1 MRYRRLV
8 LLAALAAVV
17 VVASVPMAGQ
27 APQAAGSAAAQTTPS
42 TPARTAWGDPD
53 LRGIWRNMIQGL
65 PFERPKELGEK
76 AFYTDEE
83 VAAMVRTLEEHRA
96 TSGGLFEVTGLCGGL
111 TGFVRGF
118 PGGASPGFSLCPTF
132 PLGSSSEPIRIS
144 RRTSA
149 VIDPPNGRLPPWT
162 PEAIKRYEARV
173 AARADRGEDDSYAD
187 RGLGERCIRITGQ
200 AAVGTLSYTDVS
212 GAPTVFPSSYN
223 PVRRILQM
231 PGYVA
236 MVMDERGEHHII
248 PLDGRPAPGPQV
260 DAWLGVQRGHWEGN
274 TLVVETTNIN
284 DQQDGGRIL
293 PSHEAVMH
301 PGSGETLRIIE
312 RFTRLD
318 ADTLEYR
325 YTVGDPAV
333 YTRPFTVLREL
344 TRDDG
349 YVTVPGQCQE
359 NNEGFVLGMLASG
372 QADEL
377 GTLEFAREASQRRL
391 LRLEELKAEWA
402 EFNDLYPGR

>member
-1 MRYRRLV
+1 MPYRRV
-8 LLAALAAVV
+8 MLLGALAAAVAG
-17 VVASVPMAGQ
+17 ASVPLAGQ
-27 APQAAGSAAAQTTPS
+27 TSQATGSAAAPTTS
-42 TPARTAWGDPD
+42 WTLARTAWGDPD
-53 LRGIWRNMIQGL
+53 LQGIWRNMIQDL

-83 VAAMVRTLEEHRA
+83 VAAKVRAAEGKR
-96 TSGGLFEVTGLCGGL
+96 GGGAQYGSIGGGL

-118 PGGASPGFSLCPTF
+118 PAGADAQPPSD
-132 PLGSSSEPIRIS
+132 EPIRIS

-162 PEAIKRYEARV
+162 PDAITRFEARV

-187 RGLGERCIRITGQ
+187 RGHGERCICIMGQ
-200 AAVGTLSYTDVS
+200 SAVQTLNYTDIS
-212 GAPTVFPSSYN
+212 GAPTIFPNAYN
-223 PVRRILQM
+223 PVRRILQV
-231 PGYVA
+231 PGFIA
-236 MVMDERGEHHII
+236 MVIDDVFGGNGGAYHIT
-248 PLDGRPAPGPQV
+248 PLDGRPAPGPEV

-293 PSHEAVMH
+293 PSHETGMH

-325 YTVGDPAV
+325 YTVEDPVV
-333 YTRPFTVLREL
+333 YTRPFTVAAGV
-344 TRDDG
+344 DAG
-349 YVTVPGQCQE
+349 
-359 NNEGFVLGMLASG
+359 
-372 QADEL
+372 
-377 GTLEFAREASQRRL
+377 
-391 LRLEELKAEWA
+391 
-402 EFNDLYPGR
+402 